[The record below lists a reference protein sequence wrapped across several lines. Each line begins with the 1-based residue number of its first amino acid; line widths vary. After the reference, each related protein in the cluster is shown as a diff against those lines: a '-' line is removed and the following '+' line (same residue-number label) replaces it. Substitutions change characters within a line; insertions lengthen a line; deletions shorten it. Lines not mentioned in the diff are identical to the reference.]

1 MNELSGRGRLGV
13 AVCAAAALLGGCGR
27 AACPEGFVEVEG
39 ACVLPVDAW
48 RSLDGGGLD
57 AASAMDGGAVRADVG
72 ASDDTDLGA
81 GDTPAAPDD
90 GGSDAP
96 LADAFLDIDGCVP
109 TPFYVDGDG
118 DGFGNAGLSIVSCA
132 ASVVGYVRDA
142 TDCDDGCDTCRP
154 GAAET
159 CDGRDNDCVGGVDDG
174 VLLTFHADCD
184 RDGFTAAGAT
194 TALGCASPAAGP
206 AACPGGGWVGA
217 ASTAPDCD
225 DGCAACFPG
234 NPEVCDERDNDCD
247 GSVDEGVRTTFVADC
262 DRDNFT
268 ASGAT
273 TIAACAMPATAPSG
287 CASGTWR
294 VGASASTD
302 CNDNCASCFPGGT
315 EVCDGLDQDCVAGID
330 NGVLLTF
337 YADCDGDTFTPTS
350 PTTTLACSLPSAR
363 PAGCAGGAWRASVSA
378 MADCAD
384 GNANA
389 FPGQTRYFGVAI
401 SGTNFDYN
409 CDGVSTRRWTT
420 TGATC
425 PVSTTTGSCDGIDGW
440 EGSTAPACGAA
451 ANLSECRL
459 GAFTGRTG
467 HYLCSRTR
475 GSVPQECR

>member
-1 MNELSGRGRLGV
+1 
-13 AVCAAAALLGGCGR
+13 
-27 AACPEGFVEVEG
+27 
-39 ACVLPVDAW
+39 
-48 RSLDGGGLD
+48 
-57 AASAMDGGAVRADVG
+57 
-72 ASDDTDLGA
+72 
-81 GDTPAAPDD
+81 
-90 GGSDAP
+90 
-96 LADAFLDIDGCVP
+96 
-109 TPFYVDGDG
+109 
-118 DGFGNAGLSIVSCA
+118 
-132 ASVVGYVRDA
+132 
-142 TDCDDGCDTCRP
+142 
-154 GAAET
+154 
-159 CDGRDNDCVGGVDDG
+159 
-174 VLLTFHADCD
+174 
-184 RDGFTAAGAT
+184 
-194 TALGCASPAAGP
+194 
-206 AACPGGGWVGA
+206 VGA